1 MGGGGDLRRE
11 ALRDFSPAAA
21 GLKSHQR
28 FAPYDL
34 PLSEETIIS
43 ATRRHADIPSWIL
56 APNSSPRTPELLFPY

>member
-11 ALRDFSPAAA
+11 ALRDFRPAAA

-43 ATRRHADIPSWIL
+43 ATRRHAD
-56 APNSSPRTPELLFPY
+56 TPIFPPGF